1 MRPIEGRPG
10 PPRRSTGR
18 ASCCPTCPTRSARLI
33 PSPCDGRVLVE
44 RDEAVLESLALH
56 GLLTFDQIRRLH
68 FAGVSERPAK
78 RVLARLAGW
87 ELVGAT
93 SDPVRGH
100 RKVWHATPVGRAAVG
115 LPGGR
120 AESPITGKSRV
131 AHTVAINEFCVALSE
146 EARMRGDQFGYLHW
160 RNEIPHRA
168 PGGLIVPD
176 AVLTYELADGAQ
188 ALRFLEMDLGTMPVP
203 RVQEKFLR
211 YASYRRS
218 DHWRAHYLAFPKV
231 VVVLAG
237 PYQRER
243 LGHLLRAATRI
254 LSGIAA
260 PPVVVLATAEDVAT
274 RGPLDP
280 IWNSPEQGELRG
292 LLGYVPGSVRG
303 SPGTDRSRHR

>member
-1 MRPIEGRPG
+1 
-10 PPRRSTGR
+10 
-18 ASCCPTCPTRSARLI
+18 
-33 PSPCDGRVLVE
+33 
-44 RDEAVLESLALH
+44 
-56 GLLTFDQIRRLH
+56 
-68 FAGVSERPAK
+68 
-78 RVLARLAGW
+78 
-87 ELVGAT
+87 
-93 SDPVRGH
+93 
-100 RKVWHATPVGRAAVG
+100 VG

-146 EARMRGDQFGYLHW
+146 EARMRGDRFSHLHW

-218 DHWRAHYLAFPKV
+218 DTWRRHYIAFPKV
-231 VVVLAG
+231 AVVLAG

-254 LSGIAA
+254 LSGIAT
-260 PPVVVLATAEDVAT
+260 PPAVLLTAADDVTEA
-274 RGPLDP
+274 GPLAR
-280 IWNSPEQGELRG
+280 IWHLPGEEGRRG
-292 LLGYVPGSVRG
+292 LLR
-303 SPGTDRSRHR
+303 